1 MICRARFSHIAH
13 GLGIALLLQSG
24 TALAEPTGTQ
34 RAAAEGLFQQATELM
49 DQHRY
54 AEACEKFAASQE
66 LDAGLGTMLYLADC
80 YDQAGR
86 SASAWALFHEAAD
99 AARRANQPDRERIA
113 QERAANL
120 EAHLSKLELK
130 VPAARRVPGLELRIN
145 DSAVPSASWNAP
157 LPVDPGVTRLEAR
170 APGKKPWH
178 LQIKVLEGPATQ
190 SVEVPQLADAPPD
203 LSSNKA
209 GPSSLGTAPAN
220 GSAQRTVGY
229 VMGAAGIVAVVAGG
243 FFGYRAYSLNKQSK
257 GDCRADDPNACTP
270 SGVAE
275 RESAKTAG
283 ALSTI
288 ATVSGALMIG
298 SGITLVATAP
308 ARVVPR
314 GDARQTELAAFN
326 LALRGVW

>member
-1 MICRARFSHIAH
+1 MTCRARLSHIAH
-13 GLGIALLLQSG
+13 GLGVALLLRSG
-24 TALAEPTGTQ
+24 TLLAEPTATQ

-99 AARRANQPDRERIA
+99 TARRTNQPDRERIA
-113 QERAANL
+113 HERAANL
-120 EAHLSKLELK
+120 EDHLSKLELK

-157 LPVDPGVTRLEAR
+157 LPVDPGVTRIEAR
-170 APGKKPWH
+170 APGKKPWQV
-178 LQIKVLEGPATQ
+178 QIKVAEGPATQ
-190 SVEVPQLADAPPD
+190 SVEVPPLADAPPD
-203 LSSNKA
+203 PTLNKTGA
-209 GPSSLGTAPAN
+209 GSLGAAPPN
-220 GSAQRTVGY
+220 GSAQRTIGY
-229 VMGAAGIVAVVAGG
+229 VMGAAGIVAVAAGG

-288 ATVSGALMIG
+288 ATLSGALMIG

-308 ARVVPR
+308 TRVVPR
-314 GDARQTELAAFN
+314 GDARQSELAQFN
-326 LALRGVW
+326 LTLRGVW